1 MLYALKLTMFH
12 RGKAAGAE
20 PGSPSGAVG
29 VLAEYRTARNE
40 SDQPLPEIAFPR
52 LRFAQ

>member
-12 RGKAAGAE
+12 RGKAA
-20 PGSPSGAVG
+20 PSGAVG
-29 VLAEYRTARNE
+29 VLAVYRTARNE
-40 SDQPLPEIAFPR
+40 SDQPLPETAFPR